1 MGAVYAAAFAAA
13 LVGALL
19 ATPVA
24 RKVALRLDIVDMPA
38 ARKVHTDPIPYL
50 GGLAIILAFVGA
62 MVLGVIVH
70 PLTGS
75 YEQVA
80 TILGGGLVLAGMGL
94 VDDLK
99 VVPGWIKVPLEIVAA
114 LALYAAGVA
123 AHPFKNVVLD
133 LPLNVGWVV
142 GITNAVN
149 YMDNMDG
156 LSAGVVAI
164 AAGYFFVLAALS
176 HQILVASLAAAL
188 TGCALGFLWW
198 NRPPARIF
206 MGDTG
211 SLFLGFMLAAIGLK
225 LRFHALPD
233 RVGFLVPIAVMA
245 IPILDALMVS
255 VSRVQR
261 GLSPIHPGKDH
272 MSHRLVRVGIPSKAA
287 VGLIYFASAS
297 CGWLGVIIVHA
308 SPTTAYLLMGWL
320 VVVALFLGW
329 LLLRVKVE
337 SKVESK

>member
-24 RKVALRLDIVDMPA
+24 RKVALRLDIVDLPA
-38 ARKVHTDPIPYL
+38 ARKIHTDPIPYL

-70 PLTGS
+70 PLAGS

-99 VVPGWIKVPLEIVAA
+99 VVPGWIKVPLEIAA
-114 LALYAAGVA
+114 GLGLYAAGVA

-133 LPLNVGWVV
+133 LPLNIGWVV

-164 AAGYFFVLAALS
+164 AAIYFFALAGLS
-176 HQILVASLAAAL
+176 GQILVASLAAAL

-297 CGWLGVIIVHA
+297 CGWLGVIIVYA
-308 SPTTAYLLMGWL
+308 SPRTAYLLMSWL

>member
-1 MGAVYAAAFAAA
+1 MAAVYAAAFAAA
-13 LVGALL
+13 LVGALV
-19 ATPVA
+19 ATPLA
-24 RKVALRLDIVDMPA
+24 RKVALRLGIVDMPA
-38 ARKVHTDPIPYL
+38 ARKVHTDPVPYL

-62 MVLGVIVH
+62 MVLGVIFH

-75 YEQVA
+75 YEQVVA
-80 TILGGGLVLAGMGL
+80 ILGGGLVLAGMGL

-99 VVPGWIKVPLEIVAA
+99 VVPGWIKVPLEIVVA
-114 LALYAAGVA
+114 LGLYASGVA
-123 AHPFKNVVLD
+123 AHPFKRTVLD

-142 GITNAVN
+142 GIVNAVN

-164 AAGYFFVLAALS
+164 AAGYFFALGALS
-176 HQILVASLAAAL
+176 GQILVTSFAAAL

-211 SLFLGFMLAAIGLK
+211 SLFLGLMLAALGLK
-225 LRFHALPD
+225 LRFHNLPD
-233 RVGFLVPIAVMA
+233 RVGFLVPIAVLA

-272 MSHRLVRVGIPSKAA
+272 MSHRLVRIGIPSKAA

-297 CGWLGVIIVHA
+297 CGWLGVIIVYAH
-308 SPTTAYLLMGWL
+308 PRTAYLLMGWL
-320 VVVALFLGW
+320 VVVAVFLGW
-329 LLLRVKVE
+329 LLLRVKVD
-337 SKVESK
+337 SP